1 MLLAVACSVA
11 WQPTA
16 PVHRAL
22 APARASAPRLAVDT
36 GVGKDASLEAE
47 FESVKAASKVA
58 ADLAPS
64 LEEMTT
70 PARRRKRDAIYGAWR
85 RAKSL
90 VGLKKELDAAA
101 AELTADECEI
111 DEPEVCEEATGAV
124 RGLIAR
130 TFGFG
135 RDKSD
140 AADDTEGDAGDSMEE
155 GWQKRGTSSA
165 LSRTLEVWKFL
176 GSCGLKVLK
185 ARKTKGTD
193 ADVSA
198 AKTAAAEFIRDGLF
212 RLGPTFV
219 KFGQVISTRTDVVE
233 KEYTEVLK
241 DLQDKVP
248 GFGGDRAVSIIETE
262 FGKPIGQIFE
272 TFEKVPIAAASLGQV
287 HRATYNGKPVAVKV
301 QRAGLKA
308 LFDTDLKNL
317 KVLAKLLDKFDPKSD
332 GADRSYADIYDESA
346 KLLYEEIDYTLEGKN
361 AERFKRSFD
370 EIGIDYIRVPNVY
383 WEVTNERVLTMEYI
397 DAIKM
402 SDIDAVEKAGL
413 DKQKLADQV
422 ADAFLAQ
429 ILKTSYFH
437 CDPHPG
443 NLQCDAQGNL
453 VYFDCGMMNELKP
466 NVANGFKEACF
477 AVFGG
482 GPFISQI
489 QLDQAG
495 KRLVDAL
502 ELAGVLA
509 KSADRLS
516 VEKLAR
522 YFIRTFKDVQL
533 GKAPANIKTTLGADL
548 QALTDQQV
556 FRFPSTFTFIFR
568 AFASIDGIGKGLAN
582 DKFDVAKAAQPFIE
596 ALSEDDGKTDFQKFA
611 SRAAAAT
618 GLRPAD
624 LDTAI
629 TQPKKVAYLEQT
641 VRAIEQ
647 GNLKIRVRSLEN
659 EQALARMALSQT
671 ITNKLLVA
679 TLLLN
684 LGLAGATRLPAAL
697 YFIGAGLVGAQ
708 AGGTA
713 LSIKIFD
720 KKAAR
725 YETKDFG
732 DAKEEKE
739 AEDEEA

>member
-1 MLLAVACSVA
+1 MFAGHVGFHFATLCPLNCK
-11 WQPTA
+11 
-16 PVHRAL
+16 AL
-22 APARASAPRLAVDT
+22 
-36 GVGKDASLEAE
+36 
-47 FESVKAASKVA
+47 
-58 ADLAPS
+58 
-64 LEEMTT
+64 
-70 PARRRKRDAIYGAWR
+70 I
-85 RAKSL
+85 
-90 VGLKKELDAAA
+90 
-101 AELTADECEI
+101 
-111 DEPEVCEEATGAV
+111 
-124 RGLIAR
+124 
-130 TFGFG
+130 
-135 RDKSD
+135 
-140 AADDTEGDAGDSMEE
+140 
-155 GWQKRGTSSA
+155 
-165 LSRTLEVWKFL
+165 
-176 GSCGLKVLK
+176 
-185 ARKTKGTD
+185 
-193 ADVSA
+193 VS
-198 AKTAAAEFIRDGLF
+198 
-212 RLGPTFV
+212 
-219 KFGQVISTRTDVVE
+219 
-233 KEYTEVLK
+233 
-241 DLQDKVP
+241 LQDC
-248 GFGGDRAVSIIETE
+248 
-262 FGKPIGQIFE
+262 
-272 TFEKVPIAAASLGQV
+272 L
-287 HRATYNGKPVAVKV
+287 
-301 QRAGLKA
+301 
-308 LFDTDLKNL
+308 
-317 KVLAKLLDKFDPKSD
+317 
-332 GADRSYADIYDESA
+332 
-346 KLLYEEIDYTLEGKN
+346 
-361 AERFKRSFD
+361 
-370 EIGIDYIRVPNVY
+370 
-383 WEVTNERVLTMEYI
+383 
-397 DAIKM
+397 
-402 SDIDAVEKAGL
+402 
-413 DKQKLADQV
+413 
-422 ADAFLAQ
+422 LAQ

-659 EQALARMALSQT
+659 EQALARLALTQGV
-671 ITNKLLVA
+671 TNKLLVA
-679 TLLLN
+679 SLLLN
-684 LGLAGATRLPAAL
+684 IGLGAAARPAQIAGLAGGG
-697 YFIGAGLVGAQ
+697 FFGAQ
-708 AGGTA
+708 AMASA
-713 LSIKIFD
+713 LAIKVFD

-725 YETKDFG
+725 YESKDFG
-732 DAKEEKE
+732 DAVAKKEEKE
-739 AEDEEA
+739 EEAEAKE

>member
-1 MLLAVACSVA
+1 
-11 WQPTA
+11 
-16 PVHRAL
+16 
-22 APARASAPRLAVDT
+22 
-36 GVGKDASLEAE
+36 
-47 FESVKAASKVA
+47 
-58 ADLAPS
+58 
-64 LEEMTT
+64 
-70 PARRRKRDAIYGAWR
+70 
-85 RAKSL
+85 
-90 VGLKKELDAAA
+90 
-101 AELTADECEI
+101 
-111 DEPEVCEEATGAV
+111 
-124 RGLIAR
+124 
-130 TFGFG
+130 
-135 RDKSD
+135 
-140 AADDTEGDAGDSMEE
+140 
-155 GWQKRGTSSA
+155 
-165 LSRTLEVWKFL
+165 
-176 GSCGLKVLK
+176 
-185 ARKTKGTD
+185 
-193 ADVSA
+193 
-198 AKTAAAEFIRDGLF
+198 
-212 RLGPTFV
+212 
-219 KFGQVISTRTDVVE
+219 
-233 KEYTEVLK
+233 
-241 DLQDKVP
+241 
-248 GFGGDRAVSIIETE
+248 
-262 FGKPIGQIFE
+262 
-272 TFEKVPIAAASLGQV
+272 
-287 HRATYNGKPVAVKV
+287 
-301 QRAGLKA
+301 
-308 LFDTDLKNL
+308 
-317 KVLAKLLDKFDPKSD
+317 
-332 GADRSYADIYDESA
+332 
-346 KLLYEEIDYTLEGKN
+346 
-361 AERFKRSFD
+361 
-370 EIGIDYIRVPNVY
+370 
-383 WEVTNERVLTMEYI
+383 
-397 DAIKM
+397 
-402 SDIDAVEKAGL
+402 
-413 DKQKLADQV
+413 
-422 ADAFLAQ
+422 
-429 ILKTSYFH
+429 
-437 CDPHPG
+437 
-443 NLQCDAQGNL
+443 
-453 VYFDCGMMNELKP
+453 MMNELKP

-732 DAKEEKE
+732 DAKEEGRGWRCASPWGGRSPSSGTRPCPRAVRQCDAGGTRE
-739 AEDEEA
+739 ANMAFVC